1 MIENEVTP
9 TYQEPA
15 IEEDTGNGNV
25 VLVVSIVLMIIVIF
39 LAECFC
45 VSFEFYS
52 YFKEMGE
59 YISIFDAIEITPE
72 LLADSEVQSAVIQD
86 LAFAYI
92 FGFVASISNIVSIV
106 KSRKKKTEIQ
116 GE

>member
-1 MIENEVTP
+1 MIIFLLANLGYRLFARTKNKNSIV
-9 TYQEPA
+9 A
-15 IEEDTGNGNV
+15 
-25 VLVVSIVLMIIVIF
+25 LVVSIVLMIIVIF

-52 YFKEMGE
+52 YLKEMGE

-72 LLADSEVQSAVIQD
+72 LLADSEIQSAVIQD

>member
-1 MIENEVTP
+1 MEQQDIV
-9 TYQEPA
+9 Q
-15 IEEDTGNGNV
+15 NV
-25 VLVVSIVLMIIVIF
+25 IKDGIPIIQQVLYVQNVILIVLMIIVIF

-52 YFKEMGE
+52 YFKEVGE

-72 LLADSEVQSAVIQD
+72 LLTDSEIQSAVIQD